1 MGQVW
6 LARAGSC
13 IGMGAGTLASRT
25 HRARHGERA
34 WHAHF
39 DRKLRGHGQEGF
51 TIIELITVVV
61 LLGILSMVAF
71 SRFVRPS
78 AFAPG
83 IVAHGVVAETRLA
96 QQRASSRHDAVV
108 TLTVDRVGTD
118 WRFVHSTD
126 VDGVVRTELVG
137 AANTTLQAQ
146 SGVANRAVDAANPLV
161 VQFNA
166 DGDITSVAIGADAGD
181 PAQGVSITLAGDSNR
196 QVCVYSTG
204 YAVEEP
210 CA

>member
-1 MGQVW
+1 M
-6 LARAGSC
+6 
-13 IGMGAGTLASRT
+13 
-25 HRARHGERA
+25 
-34 WHAHF
+34 
-39 DRKLRGHGQEGF
+39 
-51 TIIELITVVV
+51 V

-96 QQRASSRHDAVV
+96 QQRASARRDAVV
-108 TLTVDRVGTD
+108 TLSVDRAGTD
-118 WRFVHSTD
+118 WRFVHATD
-126 VDGVVRTELVG
+126 VDGVVRTELID

-146 SGVANRAVDAANPLV
+146 SGVANGAVDAANPLV

-166 DGDITSVAIGADAGD
+166 DGEITAVTIGAAVGD
-181 PAQGVSITLAGDSNR
+181 PAQGVSITLAGDSSR
-196 QVCVYSTG
+196 ALCVYSTG

>member
-1 MGQVW
+1 MGKVR

-13 IGMGAGTLASRT
+13 IGMGAGTLRSYWECV
-25 HRARHGERA
+25 RHGERIC
-34 WHAHF
+34 HAP
-39 DRKLRGHGQEGF
+39 RRYPQEGF

-71 SRFVRPS
+71 SRFVQPS

-83 IVAHGVVAETRLA
+83 VVAHGVVAETRLA
-96 QQRASSRHDAVV
+96 QQRASSRRDAVV
-108 TLTVDRVGTD
+108 TLTVDRSGAD

-126 VDGVVRTELVG
+126 LDGAVRTELIG

-146 SGVANRAVDAANPLV
+146 SGIANGAVDAANPLV
-161 VQFNA
+161 LRFNA
-166 DGDITSVAIGADAGD
+166 DGDLSLVSIGAAIGD
-181 PAQGVSITLAGDSNR
+181 PAQGVGIVLAGDSNR
-196 QVCVYSTG
+196 ELCVYSTG